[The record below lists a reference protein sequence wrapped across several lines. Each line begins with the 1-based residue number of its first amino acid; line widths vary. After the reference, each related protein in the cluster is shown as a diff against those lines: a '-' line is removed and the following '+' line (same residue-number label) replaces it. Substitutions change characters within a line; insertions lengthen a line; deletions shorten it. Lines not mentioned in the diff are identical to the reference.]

1 MAKRKKIIT
10 IGLVAVVLIAFV
22 GFLFI
27 KLYIF
32 KKPDASVAS
41 KKPDV
46 EITARDLVNSFETN
60 EKSANTKFLA
70 KIILVQGVVNNVAE
84 TKSDTASEI
93 TVYLKDKEETSGVM
107 CSFNKSVLTKDQLK
121 PGDSVKIKGIC
132 SGYLMDVVLNKCAI
146 VK

>member
-1 MAKRKKIIT
+1 MTKRNKIIT
-10 IGLVAVVLIAFV
+10 IGLVVILLVAFI

-27 KLYIF
+27 KLYVF

-46 EITARDLVNSFETN
+46 EITAKDLVNSFETN
-60 EKSANTKFLA
+60 EKTANAKFLA
-70 KIILVQGVVNNVAE
+70 KIILVQGVVDNVAE

-107 CSFNKSVLTKDQLK
+107 CSFNKSVLQKDLLK

-132 SGYLMDVVLNKCAI
+132 SGYLMDVVLNKCAL